1 MKARWESHGVGRKAI
16 SQPRAIRYSELLT
29 CPRVRRRGLE
39 SMNGRFVRNV
49 KRLNRN
55 NGRPRPRPPA
65 RLNVHTAGPGVGR
78 PRFLGATS
86 RVNVS

>member
-55 NGRPRPRPPA
+55 NGAAAAPAQHPPA
-65 RLNVHTAGPGVGR
+65 
-78 PRFLGATS
+78 
-86 RVNVS
+86 

>member
-55 NGRPRPRPPA
+55 NGRPPPPTRPPE
-65 RLNVHTAGPGVGR
+65 RTYRGAGGGASEV
-78 PRFLGATS
+78 PRGNL
-86 RVNVS
+86 